1 MSRLKCSGK
10 MDDPGFGK
18 DFLNRAQNTKEKLS
32 KLNII
37 KIKIFALQNT
47 LLLNSKGKSQTE
59 IKYIQQRTLE
69 FIKNSYNSIIGK

>member
-1 MSRLKCSGK
+1 

-59 IKYIQQRTLE
+59 IKYIHQRTLE

>member
-1 MSRLKCSGK
+1 MSILKCRGK
-10 MDDPGFGK
+10 IDDPGFGK

-37 KIKIFALQNT
+37 KIKIFALQNK
-47 LLLNSKGKSQTE
+47 LLLNWKGKSQTE
-59 IKYIQQRTLE
+59 IKYIQQRILE